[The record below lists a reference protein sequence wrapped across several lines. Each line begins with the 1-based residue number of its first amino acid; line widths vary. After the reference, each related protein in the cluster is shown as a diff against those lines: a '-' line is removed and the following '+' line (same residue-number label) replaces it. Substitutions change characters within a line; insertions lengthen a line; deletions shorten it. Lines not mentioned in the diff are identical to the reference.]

1 MIIGHLF
8 FYTYYMVPGTF
19 IKRLHFEVLPRYFSP
34 LRNTFYCQNLFFLR
48 SVYLN
53 MENEITTKDLRQ
65 DIAEL
70 LDYLMTFNEKDWN
83 RMFIRATLINNMERF
98 DSIIDSYVMP
108 NDPETVSKLLY
119 NKNDLD
125 DLVGSLTERYYLLD
139 KLELKELEL
148 A

>member
-1 MIIGHLF
+1 
-8 FYTYYMVPGTF
+8 
-19 IKRLHFEVLPRYFSP
+19 
-34 LRNTFYCQNLFFLR
+34 
-48 SVYLN
+48 

-70 LDYLMTFNEKDWN
+70 LDYLMTFNEEDWN

-98 DSIIDSYVMP
+98 DSIIDNYEIP
-108 NDPETVSKLLY
+108 NDPEIVSKLLY
-119 NKNDLD
+119 NKSDLD

-148 A
+148 V